1 MSLIAAI
8 EKQEN
13 LAETR
18 GELSNDRAQAMDHYL
33 GRPYGNE
40 VEGRSSVVMRDVA
53 DTIEWIKPSL
63 MKIFASGDEVVK
75 FEAVGPEDEPSAEQE
90 TQYCNHVL
98 MRRNNGFLIFHDWF
112 HDALLQKRVTS
123 SRTTSRKNS
132 PRKSPIRAFLRT
144 SEHYFFRAKR

>member
-63 MKIFASGDEVVK
+63 MKISP
-75 FEAVGPEDEPSAEQE
+75 PE
-90 TQYCNHVL
+90 T
-98 MRRNNGFLIFHDWF
+98 R
-112 HDALLQKRVTS
+112 
-123 SRTTSRKNS
+123 
-132 PRKSPIRAFLRT
+132 
-144 SEHYFFRAKR
+144 